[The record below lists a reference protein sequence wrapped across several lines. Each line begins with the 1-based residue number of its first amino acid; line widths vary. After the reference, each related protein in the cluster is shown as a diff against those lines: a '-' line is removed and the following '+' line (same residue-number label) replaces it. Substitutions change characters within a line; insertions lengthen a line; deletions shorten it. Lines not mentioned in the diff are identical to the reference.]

1 MDNPY
6 APASGLVQRAKEII
20 LKPAETWPVVA
31 GEAATPGDL
40 ITRYALPLIVI
51 GPIAQ
56 LIGGQLF
63 GYNMIFAT
71 YRPSLMSGLTTALFA
86 VVMGV
91 IAVIVIALAA
101 DFLADKF
108 GGTANRSAAFK
119 LVVYSLTPAW
129 VAGILGLIPMLA
141 ALGILAGLYGLYL
154 FYQGCTPLLKV
165 PQDKALGFTAVT
177 TIAAIVLMW
186 TASIVTASVTGAL
199 GMGMSAAALGASSG
213 SGDSV
218 QVNIPGLGKI
228 DTSKMEQAGKQLE
241 AATNGQVK
249 PIDGTLLQGMF
260 PAALGGYAR
269 TALETN
275 AMGQMGTEADATY
288 KQGEKTIHLKIIDSA
303 GLGALAG
310 MGSALG
316 AAHSREDADGYER
329 AATVDGQ
336 MRIEKWNN
344 KSHDGEYTQ
353 QVGGRFMITAEG
365 QAESI
370 DELKAAVAAV
380 DTGKLAGLAN

>member
-1 MDNPY
+1 MANPS
-6 APASGLVQRAKEII
+6 APAGGLVERVKSII

-86 VVMGV
+86 LVMGV
-91 IAVIVIALAA
+91 IAVVVIALVAE
-101 DFLADKF
+101 FLADKF
-108 GGTANRSAAFK
+108 GGTAHRPSAFK

-129 VAGILGLIPMLA
+129 VAGILGLVPMLA
-141 ALGILAGLYGLYL
+141 TLGILAGLYGLYL

-165 PQDKALGFTAVT
+165 PQDKAVGFTAVT

-186 TASIVTASVTGAL
+186 TASLVTASVTGAL
-199 GMGMSAAALGASSG
+199 GMGMGAAALGSAG
-213 SGDSV
+213 GTGDSV
-218 QVNIPGLGKI
+218 EVNIPGLGKI
-228 DTSKMEQAGKQLE
+228 DTAKMEQAGKQME
-241 AATNGQVK
+241 AAANGQVK
-249 PIDGTLLQGMF
+249 SIDAGQLQTLL
-260 PAALGGYAR
+260 PTALGGYAR

-310 MGSALG
+310 LGSAFG

-329 AATVDGQ
+329 ANTIDGQ
-336 MRIEKWNN
+336 MQIEKWNN
-344 KSHDGEYTQ
+344 KNRDGEFTQ
-353 QVGGRFMITAEG
+353 QVGGRFIITAEG
-365 QAESI
+365 EAENI
-370 DELKAAVAAV
+370 DALKAAVAAI
-380 DTGKLAGLAN
+380 DQGRLAGLAK

>member
-6 APASGLVQRAKEII
+6 APASGLVQRAKAII
-20 LKPAETWPVVA
+20 LKPAETWPIVA
-31 GEAATPGDL
+31 GEPATPGDL

-86 VVMGV
+86 LIMGV
-91 IAVIVIALAA
+91 IAVVVIALIAE
-101 DFLADKF
+101 FLADKF
-108 GGTANRSAAFK
+108 GGTADRSTAFK

-129 VAGILGLIPMLA
+129 IAGILGLIPMLA
-141 ALGILAGLYGLYL
+141 TLGILAGLYGLYL

-165 PQDKALGFTAVT
+165 PQDKAVGFTAVT
-177 TIAAIVLMW
+177 TIAAIVMMW

-199 GMGMSAAALGASSG
+199 GMGMSAAALGSAHG

-228 DTSKMEQAGKQLE
+228 DTDKMEQAGKQLE

-249 PIDGTLLQGMF
+249 PIDGAQLQGLL
-260 PAALGGYAR
+260 PASLGGYTR

-288 KQGEKTIHLKIIDSA
+288 KQGEKTIHLKIIDSS

-310 MGSALG
+310 LGSALG

-329 AATVDGQ
+329 ASTVDGQ

-344 KSHDGEYTQ
+344 KNHDGEFTQ

-365 QAESI
+365 EAANI
-370 DELKAAVAAV
+370 DELKAAVAAI
-380 DTGKLAGLAN
+380 DRGKLAALAQ